1 MALTIITIYQLLGVA
16 LLFAVLGLVLS
27 LIYEERDPSTT
38 LAWVLLLVL
47 FPFFG
52 VLLYVIFGRDW
63 RHIGATDRKRAEA
76 LARGKEALAP
86 FHARHADDASA
97 FLGASAPVAARLS
110 SAIRAQNGTEPLP
123 CHDPEIFTSGAEK
136 FERLYDDIE
145 SATDH
150 VHLEYFIWEQDAL
163 TKRFCD
169 LLAEKARQGVEVRL
183 LYDWIGSVKYGKR
196 QLRDLE
202 RAGARVQADAAELIR
217 LNYRNHRK
225 IAVVD
230 GRIAYTGGMNMGQE
244 YIDGKPRY
252 ESWRDTHVRFGGPLV
267 ADLQR
272 LFCER
277 WRRTCG
283 EDLFA
288 ERYFPTPAPAPTRRS
303 VWAQVVHS
311 GPESPRPAVRNTF
324 LLAIFSAEERLRIQ
338 SPYFVPDEAIQEA
351 LVAEALAGVDVR
363 LIITGVP
370 DKKVP
375 WWAAFTYLDDLV
387 DAGARV
393 FHYRA
398 GFFHAKTMTVDG
410 AVAIIG
416 TTNFDIR
423 SFALHDEL
431 SVVFYD
437 SALAAETDADFDD
450 DVARSAEF
458 TAADIERI
466 GRLGRMRNAL
476 ARLSSRLL

>member
-1 MALTIITIYQLLGVA
+1 MALTIITIYELLGVA
-16 LLFAVLGLVLS
+16 LLFVVLGLVFS
-27 LIYEERDPSTT
+27 LVYEERDPSTT

-52 VLLYVIFGRDW
+52 VVLYVVFGRNW
-63 RHIGATDRKRAEA
+63 RHIGATDRKRTEA
-76 LARGKEALAP
+76 LALGREALAP
-86 FHARHADDASA
+86 IYERHADEAAA
-97 FLGASAPVAARLS
+97 FLGMSPPVAARLS
-110 SAIRAQNGTEPLP
+110 SAILAQNGTELLP

-136 FERLYDDIE
+136 FERLYGDIE
-145 SATDH
+145 GATDH
-150 VHLEYFIWEQDAL
+150 IHLEYFIWEQDVL
-163 TKRFCD
+163 TKRFCN
-169 LLAEKARQGVEVRL
+169 LLAEKVRQGVEVRV
-183 LYDWIGSVKYGKR
+183 LYDWVGSLGHGKR

-202 RAGARVQADAAELIR
+202 RVGAHVQADAAELIR

-230 GRIAYTGGMNMGQE
+230 GRVAYTGGMNMGQE

-288 ERYFPTPAPAPTRRS
+288 ERYFPVLAEAPERCA
-303 VWAQVVHS
+303 VWSQVVHS
-311 GPESPRPAVRNTF
+311 GPESPWPAVRNAF
-324 LLAIFSAEERLRIQ
+324 LLAISSAEKRLRVQ

-351 LVAEALAGVDVR
+351 LVAEALAGVDVQ
-363 LIITGVP
+363 LMITGVP

-375 WWAAFTYLDDLV
+375 WWAAFTYVDDLV
-387 DAGARV
+387 GAGARV

-410 AVAIIG
+410 AIAIIG

-437 SALAAETDADFDD
+437 SAMAAETDAAFDD
-450 DVARSAEF
+450 DLTRSAEF
-458 TAADIERI
+458 TAADVERV